1 MKRRAV
7 IFLMLFLAPAAAGA
21 QARVTYEVRYT
32 QPGATRVQISI
43 NLPAPLAGP
52 QTLIMPR
59 AIPMGYGEQPYD
71 RYVENVEAFDWYNK
85 PLAVTRADGPR
96 WTIGQTG
103 TSLQRV
109 TYEVNLTRMERE
121 VLNGGDSS
129 KVRPRYV
136 GLLGYSLF
144 AFIEGQEDMP
154 IQLRVDGPKD
164 WPVFSTLA
172 PAAPPPNG
180 TVMAEAENFYALADS
195 QIVMGPAVIFERQDG
210 PVPLFVVTYSEGTVD
225 PQLLGKLGLEA
236 FQKVIAYFGG
246 APFPHY
252 SIVQEFLKPI
262 ADDHQYSLSMEHL
275 QSGTFT
281 LDVKLGITAA
291 SPEGDQTRVLFNFA
305 HHIAHSWIPK
315 RAYGEGYFPF
325 RWELAPVFDSIWFSE
340 GFAQFAAMDALAN
353 AMPQAE
359 AQKFRERMME
369 LRFRQNLAAMPAF
382 LRHMPL
388 VDVSRIASTRY
399 GEDWRTGRTTFSR
412 GGLMAAAMDER
423 IRDQSNGAKRLQDA
437 LRYLMQ
443 WSAKEKRGFRIEE
456 LPVIFKA
463 ATGVETRDVLEKW
476 LQPIKD

>member
-1 MKRRAV
+1 MRHRFIV
-7 IFLMLFLAPAAAGA
+7 FLALLLVPVIAEA
-21 QARVTYEVRYT
+21 QVRVAYELQYAN
-32 QPGATRVQISI
+32 PGAAHVRVSI
-43 NLPAPLAGP
+43 HLPAPLAGP

-71 RYVENVEAFDWYNK
+71 RYVENIKAYGAKDEA
-85 PLAVTRADGPR
+85 LAVARADGPR

-109 TYEVNLTRMERE
+109 TYEVNLVRMERE

-129 KVRPRYV
+129 KVRPQYV
-136 GLLGYSLF
+136 GLLGYSVF
-144 AFIEGQEDMP
+144 AFIEGQESAP
-154 IQLRVDGPKD
+154 IGLRVEGPKA

-172 PAAPPPNG
+172 PAAPPAKGAVN
-180 TVMAEAENFYALADS
+180 AEAENFYALADS
-195 QIVMGPAVIFERQDG
+195 QIVMGPAAAVSKLEG
-210 PVPLFVVTYSEGTVD
+210 PVPLFVVTYAEGEVD
-225 PQLLGKLGLEA
+225 AQLLGKYGLEA
-236 FQKVIAYFGG
+236 FQKVIAYFDG

-262 ADDHQYSLSMEHL
+262 ASDHQYALSMEHL

-291 SPEGDQTRVLFNFA
+291 SPESDQTRVLFNFA

-340 GFAQFAAMDALAN
+340 GFAQFASLDALAN
-353 AMPQAE
+353 AMPE
-359 AQKFRERMME
+359 ADAKKFRERMIDW
-369 LRFRQNLAAMPAF
+369 RFRQNLAAMPAF
-382 LRHMPL
+382 LRQMPL

-412 GGLMAAAMDER
+412 GGLMAAEMDER
-423 IRDQSNGAKRLQDA
+423 IRERSKGAKRLQDA
-437 LRYLMQ
+437 LRHLME

-456 LPVIFKA
+456 LPAIFKE
-463 ATGVETRDVLEKW
+463 ATGVDTRDVLEKW